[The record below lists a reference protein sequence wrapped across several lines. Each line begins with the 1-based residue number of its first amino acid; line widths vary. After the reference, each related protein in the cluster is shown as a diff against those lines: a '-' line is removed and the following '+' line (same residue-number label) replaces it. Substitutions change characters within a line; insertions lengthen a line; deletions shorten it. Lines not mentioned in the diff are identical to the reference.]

1 MLCPAQHPGPHR
13 PACASSPGT
22 AGASVERGH
31 PERQHPR
38 LVRRCRVRYR
48 PHRGRLG
55 RRQPPAPRRP
65 RNVARHNDVAG
76 SGPSLRRKEARGRR
90 GGSAEALA
98 TRRSAQPAAQI
109 TTGARSPGPLAACV
123 GIGASLQ
130 HLVGEP
136 RTCCGHLPSGTG
148 SRFVREM
155 RDEQRSGELAAA
167 HPHMSLS

>member
-1 MLCPAQHPGPHR
+1 MSPEVGR
-13 PACASSPGT
+13 ACVAKRREGEGVAVLRGYT
-22 AGASVERGH
+22 AE
-31 PERQHPR
+31 
-38 LVRRCRVRYR
+38 
-48 PHRGRLG
+48 
-55 RRQPPAPRRP
+55 
-65 RNVARHNDVAG
+65 
-76 SGPSLRRKEARGRR
+76 
-90 GGSAEALA
+90 
-98 TRRSAQPAAQI
+98 PAAQI